1 MTHIHTYTYAQLVE
15 AIKYAPDHALS
26 SYADEYMDCDRDDH
40 DYIWDVL
47 QVAVLDMHGPVQ
59 LCPSTSPNGEKNK
72 YMVGSNIIAALVMT
86 EEGLV
91 VKSFMTPNVRQ
102 RKWMNNN

>member
-1 MTHIHTYTYAQLVE
+1 MTYTFEQFKE
-15 AIKYAPDHALS
+15 AVKYAPDHALS
-26 SYADEYMDCDRDDH
+26 SYADEYTDIDRDDM
-40 DYIWDVL
+40 DEIWDVL
-47 QVAVLDMHGPVQ
+47 QSEVHNMHRPVQ
-59 LCPSTSPNGEKNK
+59 LCPSTSPHGEQNK

-91 VKSFMTPNVRQ
+91 VKSFMTPNVKQ